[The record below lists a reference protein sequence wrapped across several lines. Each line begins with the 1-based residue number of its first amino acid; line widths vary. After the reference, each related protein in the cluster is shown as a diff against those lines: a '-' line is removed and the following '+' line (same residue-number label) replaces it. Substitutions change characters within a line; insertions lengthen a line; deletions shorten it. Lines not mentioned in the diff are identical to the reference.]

1 MSDARF
7 EDAADA
13 PLRLIAQDAESLSV
27 LSALL
32 QDAVFLGSDMRY
44 DRVKRRFA
52 VLLNRFRWEDVPRAE
67 RAGKSY
73 ERVRAMLVF
82 DNVQAVQSHDIDR
95 ADKAAVLS
103 LLSIAFEPLSESAGR
118 LHLALAGQGGLAL
131 SVEVIEVSLADVTR
145 PHLATSAHKPQ
156 HEG

>member
-1 MSDARF
+1 MSDASF
-7 EDAADA
+7 EDGAEA

-32 QDAVFLGSDMRY
+32 QDAVFLASDMRY

-52 VLLNRFRWEDVPRAE
+52 LLLSRFRWEDVPRAE
-67 RAGKSY
+67 RAGHSY

-95 ADKAAVLS
+95 ADKVTGLEM
-103 LLSIAFEPLSESAGR
+103 LSIGFQPTDQGAGR
-118 LHLALAGQGGLAL
+118 VLFALAGKGEVSLN
-131 SVEVIEVSLADVTR
+131 VEVIEVTLADVTR
-145 PHLATSAHKPQ
+145 PHQAIAKPS
-156 HEG
+156 HPEN

>member
-1 MSDARF
+1 MSDAKF
-7 EDAADA
+7 EDAADF
-13 PLRLIAQDAESLSV
+13 PLRLIAQDGESLLV

-32 QDAVFLGSDMRY
+32 QDAVFLVSDMAY

-67 RAGKSY
+67 RAGHSY

-95 ADKAAVLS
+95 ADTAAVLS
-103 LLSIAFEPLSESAGR
+103 LLSIAVEPLAEGAARIR
-118 LHLALAGQGGLAL
+118 LNLAGQGGLAI
-131 SVEVIEVSLADVTR
+131 SVEVLEVSLADVTR

-156 HEG
+156 HRS